1 MIATNMHTQCY
12 AVTGVLLLSIP
23 VWTFGSDPAGTQPAN
38 RSSDEPRRER
48 KSAFALRTRQGHRM
62 SRQLSAVVGG
72 GRNLPSRSFR
82 WWPVLITL
90 RFSDGASDLTVA
102 DNSPDA
108 APRGMAIRFEVG
120 HGTDIMA
127 ISHNGFV
134 VGTGEDFLELQR
146 AILATD
152 HSQPHP
158 WPIEVFLVRHP
169 RALKFV
175 QDLAPVPASFVAES
189 YYSNNALVFVN
200 TNGQRQV
207 GRYQI
212 VPVSGS
218 QNLDDAS
225 AKAAPHD
232 FLFDELRQR
241 LTRGPARF
249 HLLLQLADPG
259 DQTNDGSIVWPD
271 DHRTVELGVI
281 TVSSIVPD
289 SAMQKARLPSIQHG
303 SLTGS
308 SYRMIRYPHCAPAST
323 PTPWPDEAVN
333 SCTTASY
340 RRASR

>member
-1 MIATNMHTQCY
+1 MIATKTHTQCY

-23 VWTFGSDPAGTQPAN
+23 VWSLAQTSPELSQQIAAVMSDGASGKAHLRYVHAKGIVCQGRFQPSSAAAEISRAAHFAGGQVP
-38 RSSDEPRRER
+38 
-48 KSAFALRTRQGHRM
+48 
-62 SRQLSAVVGG
+62 
-72 GRNLPSRSFR
+72 
-82 WWPVLITL
+82 ITL
-90 RFSDGASDLTVA
+90 RFSDGASDLTIA

-108 APRGMAIRFEVG
+108 APRGMAIRFQVG

-289 SAMQKARLPSIQHG
+289 SAIAESALAFDPTRLVDGIELSDDP
-303 SLTGS
+303 L
-308 SYRMIRYPHCAPAST
+308 PAL
-323 PTPWPDEAVN
+323 
-333 SCTTASY
+333 
-340 RRASR
+340 RSRVYAYSVAGRSGR